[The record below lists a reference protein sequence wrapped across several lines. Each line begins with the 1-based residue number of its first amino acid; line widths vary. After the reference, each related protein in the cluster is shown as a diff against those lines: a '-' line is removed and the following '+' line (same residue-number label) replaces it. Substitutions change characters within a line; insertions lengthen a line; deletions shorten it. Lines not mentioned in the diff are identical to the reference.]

1 MNGSSTKTSARRSR
15 TRIARLPFGNAAR
28 ATTTVCSGI
37 SGNPTG
43 RIDIR
48 TASRTTRQEGDP
60 ANDHRRPGLTPA
72 ANCAAES
79 GAGPTLSWRVLPAPL
94 LSRMIDNLP
103 IPYGPGVTLTL
114 GGHSVRQPTVV
125 RPPFWGT
132 RMRALRIL
140 LILVVIFGG
149 LFVIADRVAVN
160 FAEGEVADKL
170 KTSEN
175 LDTTPDVS
183 IKGFPF
189 LTQVVG
195 GALDDVQVG
204 IADYEADTGTDGGT
218 IRIDDLE
225 ANMKGVEFSGDYSS
239 ATASTA
245 TGTASVTYAELLK
258 AAKSEPTQVA
268 PGVTANIV
276 GLSDGGN
283 GKIKVAVEATVFG
296 TKLPKPVDVLST
308 VTAKGDTVRVHADNL
323 PSFGGVDLAE
333 NRVRAITD
341 FEQKIEGLPGG
352 IQLDKVQAAKSG
364 VEITVKGSNVKL
376 AG

>member
-1 MNGSSTKTSARRSR
+1 
-15 TRIARLPFGNAAR
+15 
-28 ATTTVCSGI
+28 
-37 SGNPTG
+37 
-43 RIDIR
+43 
-48 TASRTTRQEGDP
+48 
-60 ANDHRRPGLTPA
+60 
-72 ANCAAES
+72 
-79 GAGPTLSWRVLPAPL
+79 
-94 LSRMIDNLP
+94 
-103 IPYGPGVTLTL
+103 
-114 GGHSVRQPTVV
+114 
-125 RPPFWGT
+125 
-132 RMRALRIL
+132 MRALRIL

-204 IADYEADTGTDGGT
+204 IADYEADTGSGGKT

-245 TGTASVTYAELLK
+245 TGTASVTYDELLK
-258 AAKSEPTQVA
+258 AAKAEPTQVA

-296 TKLPKPVDVLST
+296 TKLPNPVDVLST

-323 PSFGGVDLAE
+323 PSFGGVEIAE

-352 IQLDKVQAAKSG
+352 IQLDKVQAARSG